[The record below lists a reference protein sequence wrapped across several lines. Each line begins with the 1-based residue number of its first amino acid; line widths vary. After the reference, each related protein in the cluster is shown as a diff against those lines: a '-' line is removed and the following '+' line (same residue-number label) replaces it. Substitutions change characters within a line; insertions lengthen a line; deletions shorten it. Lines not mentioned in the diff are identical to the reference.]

1 MADSRV
7 AKHTFVYNGER
18 YFRDKSEDILMCS
31 YGEKEDPLGTK
42 ASLNVTDHVERGLLK
57 GRVHYVTTADV
68 EWERHA
74 KVEVEADAS
83 LKYFTA
89 QASGTAAFSYERAK
103 AGKLKLAKF
112 VIDEGPLQEL
122 LNRDAGKARNFL
134 AREGGDGRI
143 VSTIWVVVEGEIAE
157 SFAAAGKS
165 TGAIEAE
172 VLSAAKLRLTVKKK
186 GSAGGTTTIVW
197 EPGTTFAYLMHKV
210 GKWNKDKSRVEELV
224 IDAKGLN

>member
-1 MADSRV
+1 MSESRV

-18 YFRDKSEDILMCS
+18 YFRDKSEDIVMCS

-42 ASLNVTDHVERGLLK
+42 ASLNVTDHVERALLK

-68 EWERHA
+68 EWERQA
-74 KVEVEADAS
+74 KAEVEADGG

-89 QASGTAAFSYERAK
+89 AASGTASFSYERAK
-103 AGKLKLAKF
+103 TAKLKLAKF

-122 LNRDAGKARNFL
+122 LNKDAGKARKFL
-134 AREGGDGRI
+134 AQEGGDGRI
-143 VSTIWVVVEGEIAE
+143 VSTIWVVVEAVIAE

-172 VLSAAKLRLTVKKK
+172 VLSATKMRLTVKKS
-186 GSAGGTTTIVW
+186 GSASGSTTIIW

-210 GKWNKDKSRVEELV
+210 GKWNKGKTQVDELV